1 MPRVLIL
8 DDEKLIRWS
17 LKQILTQEGYEVDS
31 AANTE
36 EALKLADAMLYSL
49 IIADLEICGEQVKA
63 FYSQMLS
70 KQEGAH
76 VIILTALPKDQAE
89 QTLGD
94 FRASLI
100 LEKPFASE
108 DIKSAARVV
117 LNAALG
123 GNR

>member
-17 LKQILTQEGYEVDS
+17 LEQILSQEGYDVDS

-36 EALKLADAMLYSL
+36 EALKLADSMAYSL
-49 IIADLEICGEQVKA
+49 IIADLEVCGEQVKS
-63 FYSQMLS
+63 FYSRMLAR
-70 KQEGAH
+70 QEGARI
-76 VIILTALPKDQAE
+76 IILTALPRDQAE

-94 FRASLI
+94 FRANLI

-108 DIKSAARVV
+108 AIKNAARDV
-117 LNAALG
+117 LNEATD